1 METWPSPTGIAA
13 GSIDEK
19 LEDEVVVLEELDD
32 GALGD
37 GLRLPDRATGCEE
50 QDARTT
56 DAIKA
61 TAVIRADRA
70 ARVFMPGNYVTA
82 MEEG

>member
-1 METWPSPTGIAA
+1 MAA
-13 GSIDEK
+13 GSIDEE
-19 LEDEVVVLEELDD
+19 LEDEVVVLEELDG

-37 GLRLPDRATGCEE
+37 SLRLPDRATGCEE
-50 QDARTT
+50 QDARTP
-56 DAIKA
+56 DASKAA
-61 TAVIRADRA
+61 TAIRAGRA